1 MSYSGV
7 DLHPLTPWQ
16 PGWTLARPVRS
27 ANGHPLAPAG
37 TPLSHE
43 LAERLR
49 AAGHS
54 AVPVIRTGSVLPRL
68 PEHIDRYG
76 PDAEADLVAIFT
88 PVLNEPLMATL
99 LIAATA
105 HARQRQGLPEVAG

>member
-1 MSYSGV
+1 M

-16 PGWTLARPVRS
+16 PGWTLARAVRS
-27 ANGHPLAPAG
+27 ANGQFLAPAG

-49 AAGHS
+49 AAGHRT
-54 AVPVIRTGSVLPRL
+54 VPVVRTGSFLPRL
-68 PEHIDRYG
+68 PEHIARYG
-76 PDAEADLVAIFT
+76 PDAEADLVAIFA
-88 PVLNEPLMATL
+88 PVLGEPLMATL

-105 HARQRQGLPEVAG
+105 HAQQRQEIPEIAG